1 MKTTAE
7 RRKALCAARAD
18 TGKFVVERIPD
29 DRLRLSL
36 QDADGSVSDIYE
48 GPLSFILDHLV
59 ARTDPTGTYGVRK
72 VRPCA

>member
-1 MKTTAE
+1 MRTTAA

-18 TGKFVVERIPD
+18 TDKFVVDRLPD

-36 QDADGSVSDIYE
+36 LDTDGRVSDIYE
-48 GPLSFILDHLV
+48 GPVVFILDHLV

-72 VRPCA
+72 VRPA